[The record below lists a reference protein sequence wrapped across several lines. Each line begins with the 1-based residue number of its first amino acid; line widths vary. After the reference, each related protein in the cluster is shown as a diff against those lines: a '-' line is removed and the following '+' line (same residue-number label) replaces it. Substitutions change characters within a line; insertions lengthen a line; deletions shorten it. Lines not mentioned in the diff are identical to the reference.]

1 MKTNNKW
8 VIKPSIHEEI
18 YTDREH
24 HLNYFYNAALRTAT
38 RHASSTVL
46 LGQRRMGKTEIFKRV
61 VNRLFFEQDPRD
73 PMAVVPV
80 YYSFPD
86 GPLDTNEFAKQY
98 VENFIR
104 YYIGFYTSQPEII
117 IKKIEGNHLLDVMKK
132 SRKLFPFTKTFDT
145 ILMWHDAI
153 VRRKE
158 PVCHALALEVPR
170 KVSDID
176 DTSIAVFIDEFQNTR
191 LPQYNF
197 EIVGFMQEA
206 VESYT
211 CPHFVTGSAMSILT
225 KELIGR
231 GSLYGRFRAEK
242 IRPMTHF
249 WGATLARKAAAYF
262 NIQITE
268 EMSVMVSNR
277 CGGNPFYINAVV
289 QQAHMLNKPLVNESI
304 INEVLAVDLSGG
316 FIWGEL
322 VDQVNRW
329 ITRIND
335 QNITKWVLYLSAL
348 DENTDEKRRGE
359 LKLENIQK
367 TIAEQEGKVVPMDE
381 IFDVLV
387 KLSRGDLVEYLE
399 FGRWFRRVDDPI
411 LIEFLKVWGQSEVKG
426 GKEDEV
432 QSNLR
437 IQYSKLKK
445 RVDDHKGYL
454 AEIYM
459 SQILWNAQQKTLPG
473 KWFHVDKDIEMP
485 HLFSFVENRYH
496 LKSGKGKEIDV
507 IGAAGPEIWVCQSK
521 WLIGK
526 KVGTDILQQLQE
538 QADAVMEDMEPLC
551 IRMWLFAHDGL
562 TQSAEAYARVHQI
575 LWSTRNEMDQLL
587 GRLGL
592 RQLPDI

>member
-1 MKTNNKW
+1 M
-8 VIKPSIHEEI
+8 E
-18 YTDREH
+18 
-24 HLNYFYNAALRTAT
+24 
-38 RHASSTVL
+38 SS
-46 LGQRRMGKTEIFKRV
+46 R
-61 VNRLFFEQDPRD
+61 
-73 PMAVVPV
+73 
-80 YYSFPD
+80 S
-86 GPLDTNEFAKQY
+86 
-98 VENFIR
+98 
-104 YYIGFYTSQPEII
+104 
-117 IKKIEGNHLLDVMKK
+117 
-132 SRKLFPFTKTFDT
+132 LFPFTRMFDK
-145 ILMWHDAI
+145 IIRWHDAI

-158 PVCHALALEVPR
+158 PLCHALALKIPR

-211 CPHFVTGSAMSILT
+211 CPHFVTGSAMSILS

-262 NIQITE
+262 NIPISE
-268 EMSVMVSNR
+268 EMAVMVSHR

-289 QQAHMLNKPLVNESI
+289 QQSQMLNKPLLSESI
-304 INEVLAVDLSGG
+304 INDVLSVDLSGG

-348 DENTDEKRRGE
+348 DENTDKNRRGE

-367 TIAEQEGKVVPMDE
+367 AIAKHEGKVVPLDE

-387 KLSRGDLVEYLE
+387 KLSRGDLVEYME

-411 LIEFLKVWGQSEVKG
+411 LIEFLKIWGQSEVKG
-426 GKEDEV
+426 QKEHEV
-432 QSNLR
+432 QSDLR
-437 IQYSKLKK
+437 IKYSKLKK
-445 RVDDHKGYL
+445 RINDHKGYL

-459 SQILWNAQQKTLPG
+459 SQVLWNAQQKMLPG
-473 KWFHVDKDIEMP
+473 KWFHVDEDIQMP
-485 HLFSFVENRYH
+485 HFFSFVENRYR
-496 LKSGKGKEIDV
+496 LKSGKGNEIDV

-526 KVGTDILQQLQE
+526 KVGTDILKQLQK
-538 QADAVMEDMEPLC
+538 QADAVMDDMEPLC

-562 TQSAEAYARVHQI
+562 TQSAEAYAKEHSI
-575 LWSTRNEMDQLL
+575 FWSIRKDMDELL
-587 GRLGL
+587 IHLGL
-592 RQLPDI
+592 RQLPNI